1 MIINNLKNLPK
12 NGLNVSKI
20 KSVILD
26 FSGTTIDPYVIAP
39 AITFIET
46 FKKHGIYINMEQARE
61 PMGLRKDIHIEHILK
76 NKSVSKQWKTI
87 YNRPFNNSDI
97 INIYND
103 FIPLQLECLD
113 KYSNLIPGT
122 ENSLNNLK
130 KKFNLNIGI
139 TTGFNQEMCD
149 IILQNTKK
157 QGFIPDACVGGD
169 EVTNNMGFRPSP
181 FMLYE
186 NMKLLGTWPSK
197 SVIKVDDTIS
207 GIQEGINAGCWTVG
221 VYKYSNYI
229 NLNSLEEST
238 IIDKNILESKEIESK
253 NKLLNSGA
261 DFVIPDISY
270 LDDVVEIINFKLKNK
285 DKITKN
291 YSYNGQEELGLW

>member
-1 MIINNLKNLPK
+1 MRFGEDKPYLKHLITLKGCAPIEGIEVESYENEEDVLAAWAR
-12 NGLNVSKI
+12 VI
-20 KSVILD
+20 K
-26 FSGTTIDPYVIAP
+26 
-39 AITFIET
+39 
-46 FKKHGIYINMEQARE
+46 RE
-61 PMGLRKDIHIEHILK
+61 NPDIM
-76 NKSVSKQWKTI
+76 TG
-87 YNRPFNNSDI
+87 YNIFGFDYR
-97 INIYND
+97 YMYERAEE
-103 FIPLQLECLD
+103 LECLD

-169 EVTNNMGFRPSP
+169 GVTNNMGFRPSP

-270 LDDVVEIINFKLKNK
+270 LDDVVEIINFKLKHIRDHNK
-285 DKITKN
+285 
-291 YSYNGQEELGLW
+291 SY